1 MLITWLNE
9 LCFIFRA
16 LVRYAKVAKIEQKQS
31 LVLRIAITIIACVL
45 ISLLILTAV
54 FYKTS
59 ADIVEREIIEKQL
72 PAETQL
78 IVNNIASAVGP
89 YINRS
94 AAMAQNVYTID
105 WMKRGEPAAEFPL
118 FAKDYLEILKANDL
132 FSTKLAS
139 LITQTYYYKGE
150 NRGKFD
156 MNGRDK
162 WIKLT
167 LANPDVYN
175 VNMDFDRV
183 SGILAM
189 FINYKMYDETGKI
202 IGITGAS
209 AKLNPLLEMLKQQK
223 LGNTGFFFCTNAE
236 GLIQLHLED
245 EYILKKKVDEVEPG
259 LSTVI
264 KQALN
269 TKTNHAYYT
278 DQNGVEKIIVAIK
291 DDVTKWT
298 VVGMI
303 DRAELMAPLR
313 TMLMQ
318 AALVMLI
325 VLGVL
330 LVFTAWIS
338 KQLRTRLNLLRHNL
352 RNFAD
357 FFERKTPKANMTRS
371 HIPDEIGVAIDTLC
385 EMGDSIEAGVQD
397 NDRAI
402 YAVDSVLTKI
412 SNGDLKDTVTYK
424 STNPYVSN
432 LIDSL
437 NSAIS
442 STNRILDTL
451 SSALSS
457 YANNDFTVRIPEEG
471 FKGKYLDL
479 VSNINHLGDSM
490 CNILL
495 DQKGL
500 SDDLKHK
507 SSQQTS
513 AVSTVTAALHEQL
526 ALIDNTLHATVQIN
540 ESNAEVESCT
550 KDIAE
555 NADKITKVVDS
566 IRDVAD
572 QTNLLALNAA
582 IEAARAGEH
591 GRGFAVVADEVR
603 SLAKVTQNSLNSIVA
618 ISNDLLANI
627 ARLDQSVESQ
637 ASSISLIENS
647 SEELKVNSNNNAQ
660 LVDDANHISHELS
673 ALADKISA
681 DLSAH
686 RF

>member
-1 MLITWLNE
+1 M
-9 LCFIFRA
+9 
-16 LVRYAKVAKIEQKQS
+16 AKIEQKQS
-31 LVLRIAITIIACVL
+31 LVLRIAITIISCVL
-45 ISLLILTAV
+45 ISLLIITAV

-59 ADIVEREIIEKQL
+59 SEIVESEIIEQQL

-78 IVNNIASAVGP
+78 IANNVASAVGP
-89 YINRS
+89 YISRS
-94 AAMAQNVYTID
+94 AAMSQNVYTLD
-105 WMKRGEPAAEFPL
+105 WMKRNEPQAEFPL
-118 FAKDYLEILKANDL
+118 FAIDHLAIVKEYDL
-132 FSTKLAS
+132 FSIFLAS
-139 LITQTYYYKGE
+139 FVSQTYYYKGE
-150 NRGKFD
+150 NHGTLD
-156 MNGRDK
+156 MNGRDSWLK
-162 WIKLT
+162 FT
-167 LANPDVYN
+167 LNSPDTYD
-175 VNMDFDRV
+175 VNMDFDRIT
-183 SGILAM
+183 GNLAM
-189 FINYKMYDETGKI
+189 FINYKMYDESGKL
-202 IGITGAS
+202 IGITGAA
-209 AKLNPLLEMLKQQK
+209 AKLNPLLEMLKKQK
-223 LGNTGFFFCTNAE
+223 LGESGYFFCTNDD
-236 GLIQLHLED
+236 GLIQLHQND
-245 EYILKKKVDEVEPG
+245 EYILRKKVDEVEPG
-259 LSTVI
+259 LQAVI
-264 KQALN
+264 QEALN
-269 TKTNHAYYT
+269 SKTHHANFT
-278 DQNGVEKIIVAIK
+278 DANGVDRIIVALK

-298 VVGMI
+298 VVGTI

-313 TMLMQ
+313 TILIE
-318 AALVMLI
+318 AAVVMLI
-325 VLGVL
+325 VLAVL

-338 KQLRTRLNLLRHNL
+338 KQLRNRLELLKHNL
-352 RNFAD
+352 TSFAD
-357 FFERKTPKANMTRS
+357 FFDRKTQKANMTRS
-371 HIPDEIGVAIDTLC
+371 HITDEIGVAIDTLC
-385 EMGDSIEAGVQD
+385 EMGNSIEAGVQD

-424 STNPYVSN
+424 STNPYISN

-490 CNILL
+490 CNILY
-495 DQKGL
+495 DQKSL
-500 SDDLKHK
+500 SDDLKQK
-507 SSQQTS
+507 SAQQTS

-526 ALIDNTLHATVQIN
+526 ALIDNTLQATVQIN
-540 ESNAEVESCT
+540 NSNAEVESCT

-603 SLAKVTQNSLNSIVA
+603 SLAKVTQNSLNSIVS

-627 ARLDQSVESQ
+627 SRLDQSVESQ
-637 ASSISLIENS
+637 ASSITLIENS
-647 SEELKVNSNNNAQ
+647 SEELKVNSSNNAQ
-660 LVDDANHISHELS
+660 LVDDANHISHELND
-673 ALADKISA
+673 LADKISA
-681 DLSAH
+681 DLSSH